1 MQKFLQFTREKLDFF
16 SKYWRNICKKDKL
29 LQMQHFW
36 FYLINKVHILNVLV
50 KIEGLFCTLTEKKW
64 KFQVKMGW
72 TKHLK
77 TWKKSIMDIKISRR
91 DIKAF
96 FIYRE
101 ALFVEK

>member
-1 MQKFLQFTREKLDFF
+1 
-16 SKYWRNICKKDKL
+16 
-29 LQMQHFW
+29 MQHFW
-36 FYLINKVHILNVLV
+36 VDLINKVHILNVLV

-77 TWKKSIMDIKISRR
+77 TWKKSIKDIKISRR

-101 ALFVEK
+101 ALFVEKWR

>member
-1 MQKFLQFTREKLDFF
+1 
-16 SKYWRNICKKDKL
+16 
-29 LQMQHFW
+29 
-36 FYLINKVHILNVLV
+36 
-50 KIEGLFCTLTEKKW
+50 
-64 KFQVKMGW
+64 MGW

-77 TWKKSIMDIKISRR
+77 TWKKSIKDIKISRR